1 MYHMIASNP
10 FERLHHQQALAGER
24 LQHLFALAQ
33 EWDKATRTGL
43 QQLAQTL
50 WPDVHLLG
58 MIPRHRYR
66 LRHQM
71 TSAGYVWWVEH
82 DIPPYDR
89 YWCAAYRVQ
98 LTLDEQGVPVLK
110 VQSGA
115 GDEVV
120 TPLTP
125 EALAATLARGGEH
138 LPLLIPRKMGRALD
152 PE

>member
-1 MYHMIASNP
+1 MIASNP
-10 FERLHHQQALAGER
+10 FERLQQQQALGEQR
-24 LQHLFALAQ
+24 LQHLSELARQ
-33 EWDKATRTGL
+33 WNKAIRTGL

-50 WPDVHLLG
+50 WPDAHLLG
-58 MIPRHRYR
+58 MIPHHRYR

-71 TSAGYVWWVEH
+71 TSERYVWWVEH

-98 LTLDEQGVPVLK
+98 LTLDSQGLPVLR

-115 GDEVV
+115 GDEVI

-125 EALAATLARGGEH
+125 EALEVALARGGEH
-138 LPLLIPRKMGRALD
+138 LSLLIPRQMGRVLD
-152 PE
+152 S

>member
-1 MYHMIASNP
+1 MIASNP
-10 FERLHHQQALAGER
+10 SEGLYQQQTLGKKR
-24 LQHLFALAQ
+24 LQHLFELAHR
-33 EWDKATRTGL
+33 WDKAIRTGL

-50 WPDVHLLG
+50 WPDAHLLG

-66 LRHQM
+66 LRHRM
-71 TSAGYVWWVEH
+71 TSESYVWWVEH

-89 YWCAAYRVQ
+89 YWCAAYCVQ
-98 LTLDEQGVPVLK
+98 LTLDDQGLPVLR

-125 EALAATLARGGEH
+125 ETLAVALARGGEH
-138 LPLLIPRKMGRALD
+138 LPLLIPRQMGRALD